1 MMKSIPPL
9 NISGDTTVPTPVSEL
24 EPKILWKH
32 FYGLTQVP
40 RPSKK
45 EEKILA
51 YLKQLITDL
60 GYKYEQD
67 ETGNLLVRKPASPG
81 YEGAPMVLIQGHVD
95 MVCEKNKDTQFDFD
109 NDPIAAYVD
118 GDWVTASGTTL
129 GADNGIG
136 VAAGLAVLESKD
148 LIHPPMEFIFTVDEE
163 TGLTGAKGLKA
174 GFLHAEM
181 MLNLDS
187 EEDGALYVG
196 CAGGMDSAGVLD
208 MNMSAAPATHEALEI
223 MISGLKGGHSGL
235 DINTGRGNAIKFLTR
250 VLSDLRKNHP
260 GMAFSSMIGGSKRN
274 AIPREAEVTVYVPK
288 AEADTVIAKMA
299 DFTATFLNEIKTVEP
314 DLKVSARR
322 VDGSGQVMD
331 DAQFATLLDLLMALP
346 HGVLKLSADIEGLVE
361 TSTNLATVTIDGA
374 TLVVGTSQRSSVES
388 EKHDAVAMVRA
399 IFRLAGY
406 KIVMG
411 DGYPGWKPNMESS
424 ALKFVRQAHNE
435 LFGKDPEIKAIHA
448 GLECGLIGEVFP
460 KMDMISFGPTIQG
473 AHSPD
478 ERLNIPT
485 TAKFWNLVV
494 KTLENVAKSAQ
505 A

>member
-1 MMKSIPPL
+1 MS
-9 NISGDTTVPTPVSEL
+9 TPVNEL

-51 YLKQLITDL
+51 YLKQLLTDL
-60 GYKYEQD
+60 GHTYEQD
-67 ETGNLLVRKPASPG
+67 ETGNIVVRKAATPG
-81 YEGAPMVLIQGHVD
+81 YESAPTVLIQGHVD

-118 GDWVTASGTTL
+118 GDWVTAKGTTL

-148 LIHPPMEFIFTVDEE
+148 LVHPPMEFLFTVDEE
-163 TGLTGAKGLKA
+163 TGLTGAKGLKP
-174 GFLHAEM
+174 GFLKSDI

-196 CAGGMDSAGVLD
+196 CAGGMDTAGVIT
-208 MNMSAAPATHEALEI
+208 MQMSAAPATHEALEI
-223 MISGLKGGHSGL
+223 MVSGLKGGHSGL

-250 VLSDLRKNHP
+250 VLTSLRKDFP
-260 GMAFSSMIGGSKRN
+260 GIAFSSMIGGSKRN
-274 AIPREAEVTVYVPK
+274 AIPREAEVTLYVPK
-288 AEADTVIAKMA
+288 TDADAIIAKMA
-299 DFTATFLNEIKTVEP
+299 GFTETFLNEIRTVEP
-314 DLKVSARR
+314 DLKVAARR
-322 VDGSGQVMD
+322 VEGNGQIMAE
-331 DAQFATLLDLLMALP
+331 AQFTTLLNVLQAMP
-346 HGVLKLSADIEGLVE
+346 HGVLKMSADIEGLVE
-361 TSTNLATVTIDGA
+361 TSTNLATVTIDGDR
-374 TLVVGTSQRSSVES
+374 LVIGTSQRSSVES
-388 EKHDAVAMVRA
+388 EKFDAVAMAEAVL
-399 IFRLAGY
+399 RLAGLEV
-406 KIVMG
+406 VMG
-411 DGYPGWKPNMESS
+411 DGYPGWKPNMDSL
-424 ALKFVRQAHNE
+424 ALKVVRQSHNE

-448 GLECGLIGEVFP
+448 GLECGLIGEVYP

-485 TAKFWNLVV
+485 TGKFWQLVV
-494 KTLENVAKSAQ
+494 RTLENVAKAG
-505 A
+505 